1 MDFCADQRGEA
12 GRAEA
17 ACIGNGKAV
26 ARHEVIG
33 QRHEIIT
40 AAPIGFRHI
49 LWRALPVAP
58 KDKPSP
64 IDRSYYADVDGWLC
78 AALDTALVAVGLMP
92 ERAALDTA
100 LHAASEAR
108 EKSLEDESTRMLLR
122 AMESAVRHTL
132 RSNVH
137 RDARWALAL
146 RLDPKVR
153 ADGL

>member
-49 LWRALPVAP
+49 LWRALPVRQVGMGVDIALQEAP
-58 KDKPSP
+58 RRGEYGIKLHE
-64 IDRSYYADVDGWLC
+64 RLC
-78 AALDTALVAVGLMP
+78 WQMGFGFSKA
-92 ERAALDTA
+92 
-100 LHAASEAR
+100 
-108 EKSLEDESTRMLLR
+108 
-122 AMESAVRHTL
+122 
-132 RSNVH
+132 
-137 RDARWALAL
+137 
-146 RLDPKVR
+146 
-153 ADGL
+153 